1 MSANLVRTDLT
12 TAAGLIVT
20 AKPNVSLS
28 AKNRLLSFLLIAGV
42 TLAVALFFALHGVWL
57 VLPFAGLEIAV
68 LGWAFHHLHCHA
80 RDFERITVDDNHV
93 LVETLD
99 YKRSHRTEFQRYW
112 ARLIVRTTP
121 VTRRARL
128 YLRSHG
134 REVEIGRF
142 MNDEER
148 VQVARQ
154 MRACL

>member
-1 MSANLVRTDLT
+1 MVRTDLT
-12 TAAGLIVT
+12 KAAQLIVT

-28 AKNRLLSFLLIAGV
+28 ARNRLLSFLLIAGA
-42 TLAVALFFALHGVWL
+42 TLAIALFFALHGVWM

-68 LGWAFHHLHCHA
+68 LGWAFYHLHCHA

-93 LVETLD
+93 LIETRD
-99 YKRSHRTEFQRYW
+99 YKRSYRTELQRYW

-128 YLRSHG
+128 YVRSHG
-134 REVEIGRF
+134 REIEIGRF

-148 VQVARQ
+148 AQVARQ